1 MESPIQAQPIPL
13 YETLTLTPLSP
24 SPTATPIR
32 SPQSDPLEPYTVFR
46 NEISLAAV
54 NSTAAESAAPDF
66 FSLDVGGGDDEELE
80 LKTPANGGAKG
91 KRKALVETDNLP
103 KPKLESVW
111 FRGNSKF
118 RSPMLQLHKVSSYLM
133 VADAEIVDF
142 CDFLSPTQEEQ
153 ASRAEAVRCVF
164 NVIKYIWP
172 NCKVEVFG
180 SFRTGLYLP
189 TSDID
194 VVILGSGIKN
204 PQIGLNALSRAL
216 SQKGVAKKIQVIAKA
231 RVPIVKFI
239 EKRSGVSFDLSFDV
253 NGGPIA
259 AEFIK
264 NAISKWP
271 PLRPLCLIL
280 KVFLQQ
286 RDLNEVYSGGIG
298 SYALLA
304 MLMAMLQNLRDCQA
318 SRELNLGLLLFGFG
332 KQIHFFDFYGRKL
345 NTTNVGV
352 SCKGIGT
359 FFSKHTKGFI
369 NNGRP
374 FLIAIEDPQAP
385 ENDIGKNSFNYF
397 QIRSAFAMAFTTL
410 TNPKTILSLGPN
422 RSILGTIIR
431 PDPVLL
437 ERKGGKN
444 GEVTFSSLLPGAG
457 EPLQSNYGQQEILC
471 NWQLGDE
478 EEALPRGGGVA
489 GDGSACSSGKKRKVS
504 SKEKPGR
511 KKLKENGDIGKVRHD
526 ESGSK
531 KEKSAKKKQRW
542 RKNDSAKGFGSHV
555 AQLPPLQN
563 ALEGNIPLET
573 GLLKGLFML
582 NLSRNGLHGEIPNT
596 IGKNECFL
604 SFNNL
609 SGQIPAPIN
618 FLDLSSVIYDLV
630 LQQPE

>member
-1 MESPIQAQPIPL
+1 MESPVQAQAIPL

-32 SPQSDPLEPYTVFR
+32 SPLSDPLQPYSVFR
-46 NEISLAAV
+46 NEISLSAFNSAAAV
-54 NSTAAESAAPDF
+54 ESAAVDF
-66 FSLDVGGGDDEELE
+66 FSLDVGSGDEELE
-80 LKTPANGGAKG
+80 LKTPVNGEAKG
-91 KRKALVETDNLP
+91 KRKAEVETENLP
-103 KPKLESVW
+103 KPMTESVW
-111 FRGNSKF
+111 FRGDSKF
-118 RSPMLQLHKVSSYLM
+118 RSPMLQLHK
-133 VADAEIVDF
+133 EIVDF

-164 NVIKYIWP
+164 DVIKYIWP

-194 VVILGSGIKN
+194 VVILDSGLKS

-231 RVPIVKFI
+231 RVPIVKFV
-239 EKRSGVSFDLSFDV
+239 EKRSGVAFDISFDV

-271 PLRPLCLIL
+271 ELRPLCLIL

-286 RDLNEVYSGGIG
+286 RELNEVYSGGIS

-304 MLMAMLQNLRDCQA
+304 MLMAMLQNHRECQA
-318 SRELNLGLLLFGFG
+318 SLERNLGLLL
-332 KQIHFFDFYGRKL
+332 IHFFDFYGRKL

-352 SCKGIGT
+352 SCKGTGT
-359 FFSKHTKGFI
+359 FFSKRTKGFM

-457 EPLQSNYGQQEILC
+457 EPLQSNYGQQEIMC
-471 NWQLGDE
+471 NWQLDDE
-478 EEALPRGGGVA
+478 EEALPRGGGHA
-489 GDGSACSSGKKRKVS
+489 GDGSAHSSGKKRKAS
-504 SKEKPGR
+504 SKEKSR
-511 KKLKENGDIGKVRHD
+511 KKKSKENGDIGKVRHD
-526 ESGSK
+526 DSSSK
-531 KEKSAKKKQRW
+531 KEKSTKKKQRW
-542 RKNDSAKGFGSHV
+542 RKNDSS
-555 AQLPPLQN
+555 
-563 ALEGNIPLET
+563 
-573 GLLKGLFML
+573 KGLA
-582 NLSRNGLHGEIPNT
+582 SHAAG
-596 IGKNECFL
+596 
-604 SFNNL
+604 
-609 SGQIPAPIN
+609 
-618 FLDLSSVIYDLV
+618 SS
-630 LQQPE
+630 

>member
-1 MESPIQAQPIPL
+1 MESPVQAQAIPL

-32 SPQSDPLEPYTVFR
+32 SPLSDPLQPYSVFR
-46 NEISLAAV
+46 NEISLSAFNSAA
-54 NSTAAESAAPDF
+54 AAESAAVDF
-66 FSLDVGGGDDEELE
+66 FSLDVGSGDEELV
-80 LKTPANGGAKG
+80 LKTPVNGEAKG
-91 KRKALVETDNLP
+91 KRKAEVETENLP
-103 KPKLESVW
+103 KPMTESVW
-111 FRGNSKF
+111 FRGDSKF
-118 RSPMLQLHKVSSYLM
+118 RSPMLQLHK
-133 VADAEIVDF
+133 EIVDF

-164 NVIKYIWP
+164 DVIKYIWP

-194 VVILGSGIKN
+194 VVILDSGLKS

-231 RVPIVKFI
+231 RVPIVKFV
-239 EKRSGVSFDLSFDV
+239 EKRSGVAFDISFDV

-271 PLRPLCLIL
+271 ELRPLCLIL

-286 RDLNEVYSGGIG
+286 RELNEVYSGGIS

-304 MLMAMLQNLRDCQA
+304 MLMAMLQNHRECQA
-318 SRELNLGLLLFGFG
+318 SLERNLGLLL
-332 KQIHFFDFYGRKL
+332 IHFFDFYGRKL

-352 SCKGIGT
+352 SCKGTGT
-359 FFSKHTKGFI
+359 FFSKRTKGFM

-457 EPLQSNYGQQEILC
+457 EPLQSNYGQQEIMC
-471 NWQLGDE
+471 NWQLDDE
-478 EEALPRGGGVA
+478 EEALPRGGGHA
-489 GDGSACSSGKKRKVS
+489 GDGSAHSSGKKRKAS
-504 SKEKPGR
+504 SKEKSR
-511 KKLKENGDIGKVRHD
+511 KKKSKENGDIGKVRHD

-531 KEKSAKKKQRW
+531 KEKSTKKKQRW
-542 RKNDSAKGFGSHV
+542 RKNDSSKGFASHAAGS
-555 AQLPPLQN
+555 
-563 ALEGNIPLET
+563 
-573 GLLKGLFML
+573 
-582 NLSRNGLHGEIPNT
+582 S
-596 IGKNECFL
+596 
-604 SFNNL
+604 
-609 SGQIPAPIN
+609 
-618 FLDLSSVIYDLV
+618 
-630 LQQPE
+630 

>member
-1 MESPIQAQPIPL
+1 MESPVQAQAIPL

-32 SPQSDPLEPYTVFR
+32 SPLSDPLQPYSVFR
-46 NEISLAAV
+46 NEISLSAFNSAAAV
-54 NSTAAESAAPDF
+54 ESAAVDF
-66 FSLDVGGGDDEELE
+66 FSLDVGSGDEELV
-80 LKTPANGGAKG
+80 LKTPVNGEAKG
-91 KRKALVETDNLP
+91 KRKAEVETENLP
-103 KPKLESVW
+103 KPMTESVW
-111 FRGNSKF
+111 FRGDSKF
-118 RSPMLQLHKVSSYLM
+118 RSPMLQLHK
-133 VADAEIVDF
+133 EIVDF

-164 NVIKYIWP
+164 DVIKYIWP

-194 VVILGSGIKN
+194 VVILGSGLKS

-231 RVPIVKFI
+231 RVPIVKFV
-239 EKRSGVSFDLSFDV
+239 EKRSGVAFDISFDV

-271 PLRPLCLIL
+271 ELRPLCLIL

-286 RDLNEVYSGGIG
+286 RELNEVYSGGIS

-304 MLMAMLQNLRDCQA
+304 MLMAMLQNHRECQA
-318 SRELNLGLLLFGFG
+318 SLERNLGLLL
-332 KQIHFFDFYGRKL
+332 IHFFDFYGRKL

-352 SCKGIGT
+352 SCKGTGT
-359 FFSKHTKGFI
+359 FFSKRTKGFM

-471 NWQLGDE
+471 NWQLDDE
-478 EEALPRGGGVA
+478 EEALPRGGGHA
-489 GDGSACSSGKKRKVS
+489 GDGSAHSSGKKRKAS
-504 SKEKPGR
+504 SKEKSR
-511 KKLKENGDIGKVRHD
+511 KKKSKENGDIGKVRHD
-526 ESGSK
+526 DSSSK
-531 KEKSAKKKQRW
+531 KEKSTKKKQRW
-542 RKNDSAKGFGSHV
+542 RKNDSSKGFASHAAGS
-555 AQLPPLQN
+555 
-563 ALEGNIPLET
+563 
-573 GLLKGLFML
+573 
-582 NLSRNGLHGEIPNT
+582 S
-596 IGKNECFL
+596 
-604 SFNNL
+604 
-609 SGQIPAPIN
+609 
-618 FLDLSSVIYDLV
+618 
-630 LQQPE
+630 

>member
-1 MESPIQAQPIPL
+1 MESPVQAQAIPL

-32 SPQSDPLEPYTVFR
+32 SPLSDPLQPYSVFR
-46 NEISLAAV
+46 NEISLSAFNSAA
-54 NSTAAESAAPDF
+54 AAESAAVDF
-66 FSLDVGGGDDEELE
+66 FSLDVGSGDEELE
-80 LKTPANGGAKG
+80 LKTPVNGEAKG
-91 KRKALVETDNLP
+91 KRKAEVETENLP
-103 KPKLESVW
+103 KPMTESVW
-111 FRGNSKF
+111 FRGDSKF
-118 RSPMLQLHKVSSYLM
+118 RSPMLQLHK
-133 VADAEIVDF
+133 EIVDF

-164 NVIKYIWP
+164 DVIKYIWP

-194 VVILGSGIKN
+194 VVILDSGLKS

-231 RVPIVKFI
+231 RVPIVKFV
-239 EKRSGVSFDLSFDV
+239 EKRSGVAFDISFDV

-271 PLRPLCLIL
+271 ELRPLCLIL

-286 RDLNEVYSGGIG
+286 RELNEVYSGGIS

-304 MLMAMLQNLRDCQA
+304 MLMAMLQNHRECQA
-318 SRELNLGLLLFGFG
+318 SLERNLGLLL
-332 KQIHFFDFYGRKL
+332 IHFFDFYGRKL

-352 SCKGIGT
+352 SCKGTGT
-359 FFSKHTKGFI
+359 FFSKRTKGFM

-457 EPLQSNYGQQEILC
+457 EPLQSNYGQQEIMC
-471 NWQLGDE
+471 NWQLDDE
-478 EEALPRGGGVA
+478 EEALPRGGGHA
-489 GDGSACSSGKKRKVS
+489 GDGSAHSSGKKRKAS
-504 SKEKPGR
+504 SKEKSR
-511 KKLKENGDIGKVRHD
+511 KKKSKENGDIGKVRHD
-526 ESGSK
+526 DSGSK
-531 KEKSAKKKQRW
+531 KEKSTKKKQRW
-542 RKNDSAKGFGSHV
+542 RKNDSS
-555 AQLPPLQN
+555 
-563 ALEGNIPLET
+563 
-573 GLLKGLFML
+573 KGLA
-582 NLSRNGLHGEIPNT
+582 SHAAG
-596 IGKNECFL
+596 
-604 SFNNL
+604 
-609 SGQIPAPIN
+609 
-618 FLDLSSVIYDLV
+618 SS
-630 LQQPE
+630 

>member
-1 MESPIQAQPIPL
+1 MESPVQAQAIPL

-32 SPQSDPLEPYTVFR
+32 SPLSDPLQPYSVFR
-46 NEISLAAV
+46 NEISLSAFNSAA
-54 NSTAAESAAPDF
+54 AAESAAVDF
-66 FSLDVGGGDDEELE
+66 FSLDVGSGDEELV
-80 LKTPANGGAKG
+80 LKTPVNGEAKG
-91 KRKALVETDNLP
+91 KRKAEVETENLP
-103 KPKLESVW
+103 KPMTESVW
-111 FRGNSKF
+111 FRGDSKF
-118 RSPMLQLHKVSSYLM
+118 RSPMLQLHK
-133 VADAEIVDF
+133 EIVDF

-164 NVIKYIWP
+164 DVIKYIWP

-194 VVILGSGIKN
+194 VVILDSGLKS

-231 RVPIVKFI
+231 RVPIVKFV
-239 EKRSGVSFDLSFDV
+239 EKRSGVAFDISFDV

-271 PLRPLCLIL
+271 ELRPLCLIL

-286 RDLNEVYSGGIG
+286 RELNEVYSGGIS

-304 MLMAMLQNLRDCQA
+304 MLMAMLQNHRECQA
-318 SRELNLGLLLFGFG
+318 SLERNLGLLL
-332 KQIHFFDFYGRKL
+332 IHFFDFYGRKL

-352 SCKGIGT
+352 SCKGTGT
-359 FFSKHTKGFI
+359 FFSKRTKGFM

-457 EPLQSNYGQQEILC
+457 EPLQSNYGQQEIMC
-471 NWQLGDE
+471 NWQLDDE
-478 EEALPRGGGVA
+478 EEALPRGGGHA
-489 GDGSACSSGKKRKVS
+489 GDGSAHSSGKKRKAS
-504 SKEKPGR
+504 SKEKSR
-511 KKLKENGDIGKVRHD
+511 KKKSKENGDIGKVRHD
-526 ESGSK
+526 DSSSK
-531 KEKSAKKKQRW
+531 KEKSTKKKQRW
-542 RKNDSAKGFGSHV
+542 RKNDSS
-555 AQLPPLQN
+555 
-563 ALEGNIPLET
+563 
-573 GLLKGLFML
+573 KGLA
-582 NLSRNGLHGEIPNT
+582 SHAAG
-596 IGKNECFL
+596 
-604 SFNNL
+604 
-609 SGQIPAPIN
+609 
-618 FLDLSSVIYDLV
+618 SS
-630 LQQPE
+630 

>member
-1 MESPIQAQPIPL
+1 MESPVQAQAIPL

-24 SPTATPIR
+24 SPTTTPIR
-32 SPQSDPLEPYTVFR
+32 SPLADPLQPYSVFR
-46 NEISLAAV
+46 NEISLSAFNSAA
-54 NSTAAESAAPDF
+54 AAESDAPDF
-66 FSLDVGGGDDEELE
+66 FSLDVGGGDEEELE
-80 LKTPANGGAKG
+80 LKTPVNGEAKG
-91 KRKALVETDNLP
+91 KWKAEVETENLP
-103 KPKLESVW
+103 KPMTESVW
-111 FRGNSKF
+111 FRGDSKF
-118 RSPMLQLHKVSSYLM
+118 RSPMLQLHK
-133 VADAEIVDF
+133 EIVDF

-164 NVIKYIWP
+164 DVIKYIWP

-194 VVILGSGIKN
+194 VVILDSGLKS

-216 SQKGVAKKIQVIAKA
+216 SQKGIAKKIQVIAKA
-231 RVPIVKFI
+231 RVPIIKFV
-239 EKRSGVSFDLSFDV
+239 EKRSGVSFDISFDV

-271 PLRPLCLIL
+271 ELRPLCLIL

-286 RDLNEVYSGGIG
+286 RELNEVYSGGIS

-304 MLMAMLQNLRDCQA
+304 MLMAML
-318 SRELNLGLLLFGFG
+318 
-332 KQIHFFDFYGRKL
+332 QIHFFDFYGRKL

-352 SCKGIGT
+352 SCKGTGT
-359 FFSKHTKGFI
+359 FFSKRTKGFM

-471 NWQLGDE
+471 NWQLDDE
-478 EEALPRGGGVA
+478 EEALPRGGGNA
-489 GDGSACSSGKKRKVS
+489 GDGSAHSSGKKRKAS
-504 SKEKPGR
+504 SKEKSGK

-531 KEKSAKKKQRW
+531 KEKSTKKKPRW
-542 RKNDSAKGFGSHV
+542 RKNDSSKGFTSHAAGS
-555 AQLPPLQN
+555 
-563 ALEGNIPLET
+563 
-573 GLLKGLFML
+573 
-582 NLSRNGLHGEIPNT
+582 S
-596 IGKNECFL
+596 
-604 SFNNL
+604 
-609 SGQIPAPIN
+609 
-618 FLDLSSVIYDLV
+618 
-630 LQQPE
+630 

>member
-1 MESPIQAQPIPL
+1 MESPVQAQAIPL

-32 SPQSDPLEPYTVFR
+32 SPLSDPLQPYSVFR
-46 NEISLAAV
+46 NEISLSAFNSAAAV
-54 NSTAAESAAPDF
+54 ESAAVDF
-66 FSLDVGGGDDEELE
+66 FSLDVGSGDEELV
-80 LKTPANGGAKG
+80 LKTPVNGEAKG
-91 KRKALVETDNLP
+91 KRKAEVETENLP
-103 KPKLESVW
+103 KPMTESVW
-111 FRGNSKF
+111 FRGDSKF
-118 RSPMLQLHKVSSYLM
+118 RSPMLQLHK
-133 VADAEIVDF
+133 EIVDF

-164 NVIKYIWP
+164 DVIKYIWP

-194 VVILGSGIKN
+194 VVILGSGLKS

-231 RVPIVKFI
+231 RVPIVKFV
-239 EKRSGVSFDLSFDV
+239 EKRSGVAFDISFDV

-271 PLRPLCLIL
+271 ELRPLCLIL

-286 RDLNEVYSGGIG
+286 RELNEVYSGGIS

-304 MLMAMLQNLRDCQA
+304 MLMAMLQNHRECQA
-318 SRELNLGLLLFGFG
+318 SLERNLGLLL
-332 KQIHFFDFYGRKL
+332 IHFFDFYGRKL

-352 SCKGIGT
+352 SCKGTGT
-359 FFSKHTKGFI
+359 FFSKRTKGFM

-457 EPLQSNYGQQEILC
+457 EPLQSNYGQQEIMC
-471 NWQLGDE
+471 NWQLDDE
-478 EEALPRGGGVA
+478 EEALPRGGGHA
-489 GDGSACSSGKKRKVS
+489 GDGSAHSSGKKRKAS
-504 SKEKPGR
+504 SKEKSR
-511 KKLKENGDIGKVRHD
+511 KKKSKENGDIGKVRHD

-531 KEKSAKKKQRW
+531 KEKSTKKKQRW
-542 RKNDSAKGFGSHV
+542 RKNDSSKGFASHAAGS
-555 AQLPPLQN
+555 
-563 ALEGNIPLET
+563 
-573 GLLKGLFML
+573 
-582 NLSRNGLHGEIPNT
+582 S
-596 IGKNECFL
+596 
-604 SFNNL
+604 
-609 SGQIPAPIN
+609 
-618 FLDLSSVIYDLV
+618 
-630 LQQPE
+630 